1 LTRILFL
8 FLDGVGLGDDDPVSN
23 PFAAIDL
30 PTLVRYTN
38 GQTWLRGLPRIDT
51 QDGVFIPTD
60 ACLGVDGNPQS
71 ATGQAAIM
79 TGVNIPREIGYHY
92 GPKPNPEVAAII
104 QRESVVT
111 KLTQSGL
118 KSYLVNAYPSTFLNS
133 IKQGKR
139 LRSAN
144 QLALDVGGVQM
155 LDELALVE
163 GRAMAA
169 DLTGELWRQF
179 MAYDDA
185 AAKVWRTRVGDVDAP
200 LYTPFG
206 AGRHLAGLAKVYE
219 FTFFDHWLTD
229 YVGHR
234 QNRQQAIELLKRL
247 DGVLSGILSNWDTVE
262 DLIVV
267 TSDHGNLEDLSS
279 RGHTRNPVPTLVIG
293 EKRHKFAQSLSDLT
307 GFAPAILRTLLP
319 A

>member
-1 LTRILFL
+1 MHILFI
-8 FLDGVGLGDDDPVSN
+8 FLDGVGLGDDDPDNN
-23 PFAAIDL
+23 PFAAVNL
-30 PTLVRYTN
+30 PTLTRFTG
-38 GQTWLRGLPRIDT
+38 GQTWLRGLPRIESPE
-51 QDGVFIPTD
+51 GVFIPTD

-79 TGVNIPREIGYHY
+79 TGVNVPGEIGYHY

-104 QRESVVT
+104 RRDSMII
-111 KLTQSGL
+111 KLSQSGL

-133 IKQGKR
+133 IERGKR

-144 QLALDVGGVQM
+144 QLALDVGGVRM
-155 LDELALVE
+155 LDEVALVE

-169 DLTGELWRQF
+169 DLTGELWRQH

-185 AAKVWRTRVGDVDAP
+185 AAKIWRTRVGNADAP
-200 LYTPFG
+200 LYTPFE
-206 AGRHLAGLAKVYE
+206 AGQHLAGLAQDFE

-234 QNRQQAIELLKRL
+234 QNKPQAIELLKRL
-247 DGVLSGILSNWDTVE
+247 DELLKGILSKWDVIR
-262 DLIVV
+262 DLVVV

-279 RGHTRNPVPTLVIG
+279 RGHTRNPVPTLVVG
-293 EKRHKFAQSLSDLT
+293 EKCHEFAQSLSDLT
-307 GFAPAILRTLLP
+307 GFAPAILRTFRP

>member
-1 LTRILFL
+1 M
-8 FLDGVGLGDDDPVSN
+8 FLDGVGLGDDDPDSN
-23 PFAAIDL
+23 PFVAIDL
-30 PTLVRYTN
+30 PTLTQFTN
-38 GQTWLRGLPRIDT
+38 GQTWLRGLPRIESPE
-51 QDGVFIPTD
+51 GVFIPTD

-79 TGVNIPREIGYHY
+79 TGVNVPREIGYHY

-104 QRESVVT
+104 RQESVII
-111 KLTQSGL
+111 KLAQSGL

-133 IKQGKR
+133 IERGKR

-155 LDELALVE
+155 LDEVALFE

-169 DLTGELWRQF
+169 DLTGELWQQH

-185 AAKVWRTRVGDVDAP
+185 AAKIWRTRIGNADAP
-200 LYTPFG
+200 TYTPLE
-206 AGRHLAGLAKVYE
+206 AGKHLAALAKDYA
-219 FTFFDHWLTD
+219 FTFFDLWLTD

-234 QNRQQAIELLKRL
+234 QNRPQAIELLKRL
-247 DGVLSGILSNWDTVE
+247 DGVLKGILTNWDTAE

-267 TSDHGNLEDLSS
+267 TSDHGNIEDLSS

-293 EKRHKFAQSLSDLT
+293 EKRHDFAQSLSDLT